1 MKDRRRFT
9 RTRFDAR
16 LEVLHPRSGMLVFRT
31 GDVSDGG
38 LYLLNGPAE
47 LMLGDELTVRVLDMG
62 GPAPS
67 VRVRVVR
74 RDAAGFGLE
83 FVDLTP

>member
-9 RTRFDAR
+9 RMRFASR
-16 LEVLHPRSGMLVFRT
+16 LEVLHPRSGTLVFRT
-31 GDVSDGG
+31 GDASDGG
-38 LYLLNGPAE
+38 LYLLNGPLE
-47 LMLGDELTVRVLDMG
+47 LSLGEELTVRVLDTG
-62 GPAPS
+62 AAAPR

-83 FVDLTP
+83 FVE